1 MALNFYDSEAKVLK
15 LSVKKFL
22 GLIPTLGEVTGEK
35 LIGGGGG
42 GVLFATILNRVNWLC
57 KQ

>member
-42 GVLFATILNRVNWLC
+42 VLFATILNRVNWLC